1 MLPSPAV
8 KVPGSPIKQF
18 SVMLDNRVGSLSGLL
33 ALLDSQGI
41 MCIGFCT
48 HDCREATI
56 VRLIV
61 SDPENTVLLF
71 MERGIGFTMCNIL
84 VVSLPHGAASLT
96 DCIAILYRGEVNL
109 NFAYT
114 LFPCTRGYSRLA
126 MHVEDVDFA
135 RRLFNTEGI
144 TVLYQE
150 DIIR

>member
-1 MLPSPAV
+1 MVQPSIV
-8 KVPGSPIKQF
+8 KAPGSPVKQF

-41 MCIGFCT
+41 ICIGFCT

-61 SDPENTVLLF
+61 SDPESTVMLF
-71 MERGIGFTMCNIL
+71 MERGIGFTMCNII
-84 VVSLPHGAASLT
+84 VVSLPEGAASLSE
-96 DCIAILYRGEVNL
+96 CIAILYRGEVNL

-114 LFPCTRGYSRLA
+114 LFPCTKGNSRLA
-126 MHVEDVDFA
+126 LHVEDADFA
-135 RRLFNTEGI
+135 RKLFNSEGV